1 MTESTLSVVV
11 REKWNEAEGVVG
23 LQLARKDGGALPSY
37 QPGSHIE
44 LNLQNGLVRQYSLVG
59 DSTDLANYEIGVF
72 RDPQSRGGSAF
83 VCETLNV
90 GDALTISRPRCDFAL
105 AENQSRAI
113 LFAGG
118 IGITP
123 ILSMATALSRKKV
136 PFELH
141 YGAKMPARMAFLNR
155 IQESAFVKNCHLY
168 FEADDENKF
177 IPFRQRLWM
186 PEENTHIYICGPAL
200 FIDLVRAAALES
212 NWDPAHVH
220 SESFRNTVSSEG
232 GAFKVNLARSGKI
245 IEVSATET
253 IAEALIRHGVSIPL
267 SCQEGVCGTCVTRFI
282 SGDIDH
288 RDIYLSDSERA
299 EEQLMTPCCSRAR
312 TGDLVLDL

>member
-1 MTESTLSVVV
+1 MTNSTLTVVV

-23 LQLARKDGGALPSY
+23 LRLSRRDGGALPSY
-37 QPGSHIE
+37 QPGSHID

-59 DSTDLANYEIGVF
+59 DSTEPSVYEIGVF
-72 RDPQSRGGSAF
+72 RDPNSRGGSAF
-83 VCETLNV
+83 VCETLKV
-90 GDALTISRPRCDFAL
+90 GDDLIISTPRCEFAL

-123 ILSMATALSRKKV
+123 ILSMATTLSRKRV

-155 IQESAFVKNCHLY
+155 IRESAFATCSHLY
-168 FEADDENKF
+168 FESAEEQKY
-177 IPFRQRLWM
+177 IPFRERLQA
-186 PEENTHIYICGPAL
+186 PDERTHIYICGPSG
-200 FIDLVRAAALES
+200 FIDAVRTAALDS
-212 NWDPAHVH
+212 SWDPAHVH
-220 SESFRNTVSSEG
+220 SESFRNVVSSEG
-232 GAFKVNLARSGKI
+232 GAFKVSLARSGKT

-282 SGDIDH
+282 SGDVDH
-288 RDIYLSDSERA
+288 RDIYLSDSERI